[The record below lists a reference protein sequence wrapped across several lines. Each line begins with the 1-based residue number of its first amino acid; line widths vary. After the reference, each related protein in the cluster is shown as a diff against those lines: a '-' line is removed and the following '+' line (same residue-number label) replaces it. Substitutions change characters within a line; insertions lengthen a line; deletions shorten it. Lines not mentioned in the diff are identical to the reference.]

1 MIFKTQFIFPGKM
14 LIQGDPVDLL
24 NVIHYFSYSIST
36 ARSQRLM
43 KHYSS
48 YNIYSQNILKYTKCY
63 IMQWNKR
70 QKCCVTTMTHDVT
83 AFRFPPTTV
92 VAYAN
97 II

>member
-1 MIFKTQFIFPGKM
+1 MISKTQFIFPGKM

-48 YNIYSQNILKYTKCY
+48 YKLLYIYLQNVLKYTKCY
-63 IMQWNKR
+63 M
-70 QKCCVTTMTHDVT
+70 M
-83 AFRFPPTTV
+83 
-92 VAYAN
+92 
-97 II
+97 

>member
-48 YNIYSQNILKYTKCY
+48 YRDIFTKYIEIQEMLQHVMEQAPNVLRYHYDSRCY
-63 IMQWNKR
+63 R
-70 QKCCVTTMTHDVT
+70 VS
-83 AFRFPPTTV
+83 FPPTTV
-92 VAYAN
+92 VTFAN

>member
-1 MIFKTQFIFPGKM
+1 MISKTQFIFPGKM

-48 YNIYSQNILKYTKCY
+48 YKLLYIFTKC
-63 IMQWNKR
+63 IEIHEML
-70 QKCCVTTMTHDVT
+70 HDVMEQ
-83 AFRFPPTTV
+83 APNVLRYHYDSRCYRVSFPQQLLLHLPT
-92 VAYAN
+92 
-97 II
+97 

>member
-1 MIFKTQFIFPGKM
+1 MISKTQFIFPGKM

-48 YNIYSQNILKYTKCY
+48 YIKYKPQPKYKGGHGATYFSKIKNQKQITPCYLLQETKVL
-63 IMQWNKR
+63 IKP
-70 QKCCVTTMTHDVT
+70 
-83 AFRFPPTTV
+83 FS
-92 VAYAN
+92 
-97 II
+97 